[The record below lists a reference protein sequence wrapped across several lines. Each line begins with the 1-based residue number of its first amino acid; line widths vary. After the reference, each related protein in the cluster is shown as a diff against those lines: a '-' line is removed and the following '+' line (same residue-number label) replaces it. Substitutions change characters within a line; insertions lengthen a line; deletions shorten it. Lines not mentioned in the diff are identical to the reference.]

1 MSEKNGL
8 SMRKIREILR
18 LKHDCNLSIRQISA
32 STRVS
37 VGAVTKYLQLFVKS
51 GLTWPLPDEAD
62 DTFIINKLM
71 PESANNHRKGLIDP
85 DWVEMHREL
94 KRKGMTKQLLWEEY
108 CQIYPHNAY
117 SYAQYCH
124 RYSEWK
130 KKQKRSM
137 RQVHKAG
144 EKLFID
150 YAGITIPV
158 VNSATGEAR
167 QAQIFVAVLGASSY
181 TYAEASW
188 GQSQA
193 DFLASHVRAF
203 EFFGG
208 VTDMLVPDNLKSA
221 VIKACRYDPE
231 VNPHYQHLAQHFGVS
246 IMPTRPYKPKD
257 KAKVEVGVQVVER
270 WILMK
275 LRNTF
280 FFSLAEL
287 NQEIRRLL
295 EDLNTRAFKQQPGS
309 RRLSYEQLD
318 RPALKPLPSQP
329 FEYLD
334 FKLARV
340 NIDYHI
346 RYKEHAYSVPHAL
359 VREQVEIRAG
369 EQLVQI
375 LFKGKPVTSHPRKR
389 CSGYTTKPEHMPKSH
404 QKHQEWS
411 PGKLMSWAQK
421 LGPDVLL
428 FTRQLLDSKE
438 HPEQAYRACLGL
450 LNMSR
455 DYGADRLNAACAR
468 ARHVGGHRIRNVKEI
483 LLAGLDQLPLETLD
497 SSDSDRVIINH
508 ENIRGAASYE

>member
-37 VGAVTKYLQLFVKS
+37 VGAVTKYLQFFVKS
-51 GLTWPLPDEAD
+51 ELSWPLPDEAD
-62 DTFIINKLM
+62 DTFLINKLM

-108 CQIYPHNAY
+108 CQVYPHNAY

-124 RYSEWK
+124 RYSKWK

-193 DFLASHVRAF
+193 DFLTSHVRAF

-257 KAKVEVGVQVVER
+257 KAKVEVGIQVVER

-280 FFSLAEL
+280 FFSLEEL

-295 EDLNTRAFKQQPGS
+295 EDLNTRAFKQQPSS

-421 LGPDVLL
+421 LDQDVLL

-468 ARHVGGHRIRNVKEI
+468 ARYVGGHRIRNVKEI